1 MRINERYG
9 RTSRTSRAGRSGCTG
24 NAGKALDTL
33 RTGGTCRPSRALNT
47 LRTGRA
53 GRSGNHAGA
62 AHDGAA
68 AAVMGWAGRR
78 TGRRTAAA
86 GSVRISGRSHGDW
99 PFKLVTVDNFGA
111 DIAKILVGHKRKLL
125 YVRLGVRSPNSSYA
139 AVTAFDTPARLPG
152 PCNRRDFLLN

>member
-9 RTSRTSRAGRSGCTG
+9 GASWTCHTGSAGHARRTSRTSRAL
-24 NAGKALDTL
+24 NAL
-33 RTGGTCRPSRALNT
+33 RAGRPSRALNT